1 MVVGAVPG
9 SAAIVVEVG
18 AGVSPGLGE
27 TVVVGDGLP
36 PIGAT
41 VVVGTGDSV
50 VVGFGDGV
58 GFENGVVVVGTGERV
73 VVGDG
78 APPDPGATVVVGVPG
93 SLGPATEPSTN
104 V

>member
-1 MVVGAVPG
+1 MVVD
-9 SAAIVVEVG
+9 VG
-18 AGVSPGLGE
+18 AGVSPGLGA

-36 PIGAT
+36 PMGAT
-41 VVVGTGDSV
+41 VVVGIGDRV
-50 VVGFGDGV
+50 VVGLREVVGV
-58 GFENGVVVVGTGERV
+58 EKGVVVVGTGERV

-93 SLGPATEPSTN
+93 SLGPATGPSTN